1 LPLVIS
7 ISKTLD
13 LQKKK
18 AANGMLLA
26 AFKFAFGG
34 GVTTPDKST
43 YLNALAAVKSAAE
56 TCGVCNIKVGMVA
69 KNQCPCLL

>member
-1 LPLVIS
+1 MIIS

-26 AFKFAFGG
+26 AFKLAFGG
-34 GVTTPDKST
+34 AGG
-43 YLNALAAVKSAAE
+43 N
-56 TCGVCNIKVGMVA
+56 
-69 KNQCPCLL
+69 

>member
-1 LPLVIS
+1 VVIS

-26 AFKFAFGG
+26 AFKLAFGG
-34 GVTTPDKST
+34 AGV
-43 YLNALAAVKSAAE
+43 N
-56 TCGVCNIKVGMVA
+56 
-69 KNQCPCLL
+69 